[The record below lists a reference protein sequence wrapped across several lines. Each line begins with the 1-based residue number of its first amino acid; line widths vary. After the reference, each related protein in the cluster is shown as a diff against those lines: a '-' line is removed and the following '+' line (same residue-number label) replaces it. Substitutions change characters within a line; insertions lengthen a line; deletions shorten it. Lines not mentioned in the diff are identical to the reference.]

1 MKNRISNL
9 LKNSQKKLKSIRAKI
24 DALSKI
30 EEYEKTHNQKI
41 ESTLPK
47 PKKQDTVLVHLSIAS
62 VAKSALVILLI
73 YLLMQVAYEIR
84 SIILIVFVSLLL
96 YAAIDPAVNKLQSRK
111 VPRAIS
117 VLGIYAV
124 LLFLVGFF
132 ISNLIPIVADQLL
145 ELAKKAGHLITNIT
159 NGDSLETLPFAD
171 KIIPYLQSSLEA
183 VDQQTFIN
191 NLQGTLEKLGEQL
204 QNIAGNTFVAL
215 KMIFNGV
222 FNAILVLIITFF
234 LVVDA
239 GSVDKFLKSV
249 FPSKYSAYIVEK
261 SEKIKD
267 KIGHWIRGMMMLM
280 ISMFTLYLIGFS
292 LLGLDFAITLAMMGG
307 IAELFPVIGPI
318 LAGIPAGLIAFNESP
333 WLVLWVIGI
342 VIMAQQLEGNV
353 LIPLIMKKAV
363 GLKPVIIII
372 SVLIGYQ
379 MLGILGIILAV
390 PVATTASLFVT
401 DYLDKEK

>member
-9 LKNSQKKLKSIRAKI
+9 LKNSQKKLKSIREKI
-24 DALSKI
+24 DALSKM
-30 EEYEKTHNQKI
+30 EEYEKKHSQKT

-47 PKKQDTVLVHLSIAS
+47 PKKQDTVLVHLSIVS

-73 YLLMQVAYEIR
+73 YLLMQFAYEIQNILV
-84 SIILIVFVSLLL
+84 IIFVSLLL
-96 YAAIDPAVNKLQSRK
+96 YAAIDPAVNKLQARK

-117 VLGIYAV
+117 VLFIYAI

-132 ISNLIPIVADQLL
+132 ISNLIPIVAEQLL

-159 NGDSLETLPFAD
+159 DGKSLETLPFAD
-171 KIIPYLQSSLEA
+171 KLIPYLQSSLEA
-183 VDQQTFIN
+183 IDQQTFISN
-191 NLQGTLEKLGEQL
+191 IQGALEKAGEQL

-215 KMIFNGV
+215 KVVFNGV

-234 LVVDA
+234 LVVDE

-267 KIGHWIRGMMMLM
+267 KIGHWIRGMIMLM
-280 ISMFTLYLIGFS
+280 CSMATLYLIGFS
-292 LLGLDFAITLAMMGG
+292 LLGLDYAITLAMMGG

-379 MLGILGIILAV
+379 ILGILGIILAV

>member
-353 LIPLIMKKAV
+353 LIPLIMKKTV

>member
-1 MKNRISNL
+1 
-9 LKNSQKKLKSIRAKI
+9 
-24 DALSKI
+24 
-30 EEYEKTHNQKI
+30 
-41 ESTLPK
+41 
-47 PKKQDTVLVHLSIAS
+47 
-62 VAKSALVILLI
+62 VILLI

-353 LIPLIMKKAV
+353 LIPLIMKKTV